1 MWFVKEG
8 FPWNSLT
15 VFTVNCKGDMY
26 ERLSIDS
33 ILLLYFKIFL
43 SNNYFHCMVINT
55 FFTSKKKE
63 SVDYLI

>member
-1 MWFVKEG
+1 
-8 FPWNSLT
+8 
-15 VFTVNCKGDMY
+15 MY

-33 ILLLYFKIFL
+33 ILLLYFKIVL

-55 FFTSKKKE
+55 LFTSKKKE